1 MASLLSAVGDS
12 NASTSAAADP
22 FRKRKSSPD
31 FPRSDVY
38 EPSSE
43 ASYPGTTK
51 RYGEESDE
59 DDEHLFAPKPPR
71 RSSATG
77 VNAAKK
83 PRHAEVKPAFGAAAA
98 DENAD
103 VDMSMD
109 VDTEEVFVKPE
120 PVSDD
125 EMVIKARPLTTTNK
139 ANGQANQARRRVVN
153 STSVKHQ
160 APTAVKA
167 EPDLVKPVPAA
178 AATAHTPNG
187 TGKAA
192 PGTAH
197 WSTIQENLVP
207 QAKTSELDEAKPLGI
222 IKAENVLDEEGT
234 LKMFWLDHMEADGVV
249 HLVGKVLDK
258 ASGRYV
264 SACLSINGIKRNLFV
279 KPRATR
285 FRESRQYH
293 CQQC

>member
-1 MASLLSAVGDS
+1 MASLLSAVGGPS
-12 NASTSAAADP
+12 VPSPAAADP

-31 FPRSDVY
+31 FPSSDVY

-83 PRHAEVKPAFGAAAA
+83 PRHADVKPAFSSAAA

-103 VDMSMD
+103 VDMGMD
-109 VDTEEVFVKPE
+109 VDTDEVFVKPE

-125 EMVIKARPLTTTNK
+125 EMAIKARPLTTTNK
-139 ANGQANQARRRVVN
+139 ANGQAHQARRRVVN

-160 APTAVKA
+160 PPVAVKA
-167 EPDLVKPVPAA
+167 EPELVKPAAVP
-178 AATAHTPNG
+178 TPNG
-187 TGKAA
+187 AGKAA

-264 SACLSINGIKRNLFV
+264 SACLSINGLKRNLFV

-285 FRESRQYH
+285 FRQSPLDSCFED
-293 CQQC
+293 